1 MIRSYS
7 IVLPFLILTVI
18 GCKNTSSE
26 KEKLSKAL
34 KKPNIVMIYADD
46 LGYGDVSAYG
56 ATAIQTPAIDA
67 LAKEGITFSNAY
79 ATAAT
84 CTPSRYSLLT
94 GVYAWRQKGNSI
106 ASGDQ
111 PLLFDTSKPTLASIL
126 QSVGYKTGVVG
137 KWHLGLGGKE
147 GPDWN
152 GDIKPGPLEIGFDY
166 SFLIP
171 ATGDR
176 VPCVYVENHNIVNLD
191 PSDPIQVNYKEKIG
205 NWPTGSE
212 NPELLKVKPSQG
224 HANTIVNGI
233 SRIGFMEGGKAALWD
248 DETIAQELVKKS
260 VDFINTNK
268 EAPFFLFLSTHDIH
282 VPRVANAM
290 FQGKSGM
297 GPRGD
302 VILQLDWTV
311 KQIVSQLKSQNL
323 LGKTVIIFSSDN
335 GPVVDDGYHD
345 QARELLGGHKPAGNL
360 RGGKYS
366 ALEGGSKI
374 PLIVKWPDGKAKG
387 MVSKA
392 MFSQIDFFKSLGKLA
407 GVDISGYKNID
418 SQDQLATLRGDDKK
432 GRETLIQESF
442 AGPLSYIKGHWKY
455 IEPLEGPK
463 LVPWGPIIETGFE
476 VAPQLYNL
484 EEDPEEQNNI
494 AKDYPEK
501 TEALRA
507 ALMEAR
513 KGLSFTMFK
522 PKVE

>member
-1 MIRSYS
+1 MKIKKYVSVTS
-7 IVLPFLILTVI
+7 VFFVLISI
-18 GCKNTSSE
+18 GCKE
-26 KEKLSKAL
+26 KEKLKQTGL
-34 KKPNIVMIYADD
+34 KRKPNIVMIYADD
-46 LGYGDVSAYG
+46 LGYGDIGAYG
-56 ATAIQTPAIDA
+56 AITIQTPAIDA
-67 LAKEGITFSNAY
+67 LAEEGIAFYNAY

-94 GVYAWRQKGNSI
+94 GVYAWRKKGNSI

-111 PLLFDTSKPTLASIL
+111 PLLFDTSKPTLVSIL

-152 GDIKPGPLEIGFDY
+152 GIIKPGPLEIGFDY

-176 VPCVYVENHNIVNLD
+176 VPCVFVENHNIVNLD
-191 PSDPIQVNYKEKIG
+191 PSDPIRVNYKHKIG

-248 DETIAQELVKKS
+248 DETIAQQLVKKS
-260 VDFINTNK
+260 VDFINSNK
-268 EAPFFLFLSTHDIH
+268 ESPFFLFLSTHDIH
-282 VPRVANAM
+282 VPRVPNKM

-297 GPRGD
+297 GSRGD

-311 KQIVSQLKSQNL
+311 KQIVSELKAQNL
-323 LGKTVIIFSSDN
+323 WENTVIIFSSDN
-335 GPVVDDGYHD
+335 GPVLDDGYHD
-345 QARELLGGHKPAGNL
+345 QARALVGNHKPTGGL

-366 ALEGGSKI
+366 AYDGGSKI
-374 PLIVKWPDGKAKG
+374 PLIIRWPDGKSKG
-387 MVSKA
+387 IASNALVS
-392 MFSQIDFFKSLGKLA
+392 QVDFFKSLGKLA
-407 GVDISGYKNID
+407 GVDILKYKNMD
-418 SQDQLATLRGDDKK
+418 SQNQLSALRGEDKN
-432 GRETLIQESF
+432 GREAIIQESF

-455 IEPLEGPK
+455 IEPLDGPK

-476 VAPQLYNL
+476 VVPQLYNL
-484 EEDPEEQNNI
+484 KADPREQNNV

-501 TEALRA
+501 VETLRT

-522 PKVE
+522 PKIE